1 MSKVLEN
8 LKYAKSH
15 EWVKVEGEFA
25 YIGITDYAQ
34 DSLGSIVYLEVPEV
48 GDEVK
53 QGKDFGVVESVKAA
67 SDLYAPISGEV
78 IEVNEDLID
87 SPELINSD
95 PYGSWMVKL
104 KIADIKELDNLLDDK
119 AYTAEIENV

>member
-104 KIADIKELDNLLDDK
+104 KI
-119 AYTAEIENV
+119 